1 MKRFLGVAILCVAMA
16 ACETNKGP
24 SSGSENTGFG
34 HEQNPQHNMSSGG
47 AGDNSMFHT
56 IYFDFDKSD
65 LRPDAREGLQANASY
80 LKSNSN
86 VQVTI
91 EGNCD
96 ERGSNEYN
104 LALGKRRAEAAYK
117 YLVDLGVES
126 SRMTTVSYGEEKPAV
141 EGHNELAWAK
151 NRRDEFKVR

>member
-1 MKRFLGVAILCVAMA
+1 MVKRVLSVAILCVAVA
-16 ACETNKGP
+16 GCKTEKGP
-24 SSGSENTGFG
+24 TPPSDTGFG
-34 HEQNPQHNMSSGG
+34 KETNPPKSSPSSVP
-47 AGDNSMFHT
+47 DSSMFHT

-65 LRPDAREGLQANASY
+65 LRADAREGLQSNATY
-80 LKSNSN
+80 LKGNSA

-91 EGNCD
+91 AGNTD

-117 YLVDLGVES
+117 YLVDLGVDS

-151 NRRDEFKVR
+151 NRRDDFTAR